1 MKKILNVIAYVLC
14 GFFAIILLFNTVLIV
29 QSVTDESK
37 VPDVFGY
44 FPLVVLSDSM
54 TPTLQS
60 GDLVIYQ
67 KKTVDSISE
76 GDVVAFYDPDSS
88 SNMIVTHRI
97 VGMEE
102 NGFKTKGDANNAE
115 DLSTVPNENLVG
127 IYKARIPNL
136 GNAVLYMQTT
146 KGMLVCVVIPLC
158 IVMIINGFGR
168 GEGKVKQKV
177 EKIEEVQTEEQAA
190 CDKP

>member
-1 MKKILNVIAYVLC
+1 MKKVLNVVAYVLC

-29 QSVTDESK
+29 QSVMDENK

-67 KKTVDSISE
+67 KKTADSISE
-76 GDVVAFYDPDSS
+76 GDIVAFYDPDS

-102 NGFKTKGDANNAE
+102 YGFKTKGDANNAE

-146 KGMLVCVVIPLC
+146 KGMLICVVIPLC
-158 IVMIINGFGR
+158 IVMILNGFGH
-168 GEGKVKQKV
+168 GEGKSKGKG
-177 EKIEEVQTEEQAA
+177 
-190 CDKP
+190 KPKSEGCELSED